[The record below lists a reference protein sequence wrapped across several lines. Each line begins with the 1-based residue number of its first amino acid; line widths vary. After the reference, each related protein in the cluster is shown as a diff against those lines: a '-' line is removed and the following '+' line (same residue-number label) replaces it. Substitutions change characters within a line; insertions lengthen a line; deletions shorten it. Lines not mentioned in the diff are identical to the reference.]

1 MSRRM
6 DPLGSSTLRGL
17 VSDSVADRSVLLDAC
32 VAINLVAAEDLD
44 AIVRILGTGFLMVDQ
59 VAAEIGY
66 LRDEIGGQIVQT
78 PIDLRPYLLSGAMH
92 FLSLTEEELPQY
104 VRLATMVDDGEAA
117 TLAIAES
124 RGLQLATD
132 DRKARR
138 VCVERGL
145 PEPIR
150 SLQLLRSYADAAGL
164 SEQGVQERLVRIRDR
179 ASFRP
184 GRMDPDFKWWSA
196 HVGEE

>member
-1 MSRRM
+1 MSPRTDR
-6 DPLGSSTLRGL
+6 LGSSTLRDL
-17 VSDSVADRSVLLDAC
+17 VSDHSVLLDAC
-32 VAINLVAAEDLD
+32 VVINLVATGALD
-44 AIVRILGTGFLMVDQ
+44 AIARVLGTGFLMVDQ

-66 LRDEIGGQIVQT
+66 LRDEIGGQIVRT
-78 PIDLRPYLLSGAMH
+78 PIDLRPYLLSGTMR
-92 FLSLTEEELPQY
+92 FLSLTEKELPQY
-104 VRLATMVDDGEAA
+104 VRLATLVDDGEAA

-138 VCVERGL
+138 VCVELGL
-145 PEPIR
+145 PEPVR
-150 SLQLLRSYADAAGL
+150 SLHLLRSYADAAALG
-164 SEQGVQERLVRIRDR
+164 EQAVRERLIRIRDR

-184 GRMDPDFKWWSA
+184 GPADPDFKWWSA

>member
-1 MSRRM
+1 
-6 DPLGSSTLRGL
+6 
-17 VSDSVADRSVLLDAC
+17 
-32 VAINLVAAEDLD
+32 
-44 AIVRILGTGFLMVDQ
+44 MVDQ
-59 VAAEIGY
+59 AAAEIGY
-66 LRDEIGGQIVQT
+66 LRDEVGGQIVRT
-78 PIDLRPYLLSGAMH
+78 PIDLRPYLLSGTLQ
-92 FLSLTEEELPQY
+92 FLSLTEKELPQY

-124 RGLQLATD
+124 RDLQLATD

-138 VCVERGL
+138 VCVELGL

-150 SLQLLRSYADAAGL
+150 SLHLLHSYADAAAL
-164 SEQGVQERLVRIRDR
+164 SEQAVRERLVRIRDR

-196 HVGEE
+196 HAGEE

>member
-1 MSRRM
+1 M
-6 DPLGSSTLRGL
+6 
-17 VSDSVADRSVLLDAC
+17 
-32 VAINLVAAEDLD
+32 AAEDLD
-44 AIVRILGTGFLMVDQ
+44 SIGRVLGTDFLMADQ
-59 VAAEIGY
+59 AAVEIGY
-66 LRDEIGGQIVQT
+66 LRDEIGGQIVRT
-78 PIDLRPYLLSGAMH
+78 PIDLRPHLVSGAMR
-92 FLSLTEEELPQY
+92 FLSLTDKELPQY
-104 VRLATMVDDGEAA
+104 VRLAAILDAGEAA

-138 VCVERGL
+138 VCAELGL

-150 SLQLLRSYADAAGL
+150 SLYLLRAYADAAAL
-164 SEQGVQERLVRIRDR
+164 SEQAVRERLVRIRDR

-196 HVGEE
+196 HAGEE